1 MNDIIPEGA
10 LKTLE
15 ERFGSRFVQHTVGE
29 AGAEEPV
36 ASVFPQNAEE
46 VETLTGLAARH
57 SIPLVARGAGTAIYP
72 GKPPRGPYGTF
83 RCDAPDTDTSRR
95 GRELGRGRAGGDLV
109 GSRGAA
115 AREGH
120 GTQGLPHQ
128 RTEIHGG
135 WLVSRKRD
143 RGWFLRIRL
152 AASERPLGRGRSS
165 WRRTEHHRRQ
175 RSFETLRRVQR
186 QHGLRS

>member
-72 GKPPRGPYGTF
+72 GKPPRGLRYVSMRCARYGYQQERKRT
-83 RCDAPDTDTSRR
+83 
-95 GRELGRGRAGGDLV
+95 
-109 GSRGAA
+109 GSRS
-115 AREGH
+115 
-120 GTQGLPHQ
+120 
-128 RTEIHGG
+128 
-135 WLVSRKRD
+135 SR
-143 RGWFLRIRL
+143 G
-152 AASERPLGRGRSS
+152 
-165 WRRTEHHRRQ
+165 
-175 RSFETLRRVQR
+175 
-186 QHGLRS
+186 